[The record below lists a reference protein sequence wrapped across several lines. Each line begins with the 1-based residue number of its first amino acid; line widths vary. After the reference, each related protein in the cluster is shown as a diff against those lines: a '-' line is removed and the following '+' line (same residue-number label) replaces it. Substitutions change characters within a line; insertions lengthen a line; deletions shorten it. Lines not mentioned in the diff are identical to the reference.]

1 MLKFVTITKG
11 VKRPRAE
18 EEAAGEGG
26 AGAAA
31 GAGGGKRAASDGEAV
46 GAPAAAAAS
55 PADADLA
62 LTALGCA
69 PSHPCAPFLRAQLA
83 RPYFARLRAFLA
95 AARARG
101 PVFPP
106 AGRELACLSLFPNGL
121 AGVRVVILG
130 QDPYHGAGQAHGLAF
145 SVPRGVP
152 LPPSLRNILQELHA
166 DVGGGGSGGG
176 AGGAAPAPL
185 PAYHGNL
192 EGWARSGVLLLNTCL
207 TVASGAANS
216 HAGQGWEAFTDAL
229 IVEVSRAAERGAV
242 FILWGKPAQDKQ
254 GLIAGRGR
262 HLVLQAPHPSPLS
275 AYRGFFGSVR
285 RGWL

>member
-1 MLKFVTITKG
+1 MDKFVTITKG
-11 VKRPRAE
+11 KRQRPEEGAADGASAPGGDKRAHAE
-18 EEAAGEGG
+18 EGAT

-31 GAGGGKRAASDGEAV
+31 AAPPSGAS
-46 GAPAAAAAS
+46 AAAS
-55 PADADLA
+55 AANADLA
-62 LTALGCA
+62 LAALGCA
-69 PSHPCAPFLRAQLA
+69 PTHPCAPFLRAQLA
-83 RPYFARLRAFLA
+83 RPYFGRLLAYLA

-121 AGVRVVILG
+121 GSVKVVILG
-130 QDPYHGAGQAHGLAF
+130 QDPYHGAGQAHGLSF
-145 SVPRGVP
+145 SVPRGVAS
-152 LPPSLRNILQELHA
+152 PPSLRNILQELHA
-166 DVGGGGSGGG
+166 DVGGGGGGGGGGG
-176 AGGAAPAPL
+176 AA